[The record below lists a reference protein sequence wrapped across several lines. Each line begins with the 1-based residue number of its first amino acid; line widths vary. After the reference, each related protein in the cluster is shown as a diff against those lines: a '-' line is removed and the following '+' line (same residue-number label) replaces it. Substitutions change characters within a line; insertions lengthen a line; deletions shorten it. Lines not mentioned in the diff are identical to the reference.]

1 MAKTIVVTGAS
12 SGVGKAVAE
21 QLARAGE
28 RVLMVCR
35 DEQRGREALQEIQ
48 TRTGSKSLELFL
60 GDLSSLQS
68 IRAAAAE
75 ITAKHPKLDALV
87 SCAAV
92 YVTGDRKTT
101 RDGHEMMFGTNH
113 LGTYALTVLLGPAL
127 QAAAPSRVLTLSA
140 PPGGSPLDLDNLQG
154 EKKFSALGAFMA
166 SKVCNVLFAFKL
178 ARAWK
183 DKGVTSLAVHPGV
196 VRSGIMRNAALP
208 IRLLTALVSR
218 SPEKTAAS
226 IARLATGAESPSL
239 TGELVHHGKT
249 MKVAPH
255 TRDDAAQDR
264 LWQISAQITGIQ

>member
-1 MAKTIVVTGAS
+1 MAKTIAVTGAN

-21 QLARAGE
+21 QLARSGE
-28 RVLMVCR
+28 RVLLICR
-35 DEQRGREALQEIQ
+35 DEQRGREALQELQ
-48 TRTGSKSLELFL
+48 SRTGSTSLELFL

-68 IRAAAAE
+68 VRDVAAQ
-75 ITAKHPKLDALV
+75 IGAKHPKLDGLV
-87 SCAAV
+87 SCAAL

-101 RDGHEMMFGTNH
+101 KDGHELMFGTNH

-140 PPGGSPLDLDNLQG
+140 PPTGTPLDLDNLQG

-166 SKVCNVLFAFKL
+166 TKVCNVLFAFKL

-226 IARLATGAESPSL
+226 IARLATLAESPAL
-239 TGELVHHGKT
+239 TGELVHHGKV

-255 TRDDAAQDR
+255 TRDEATQDR
-264 LWQISAQITGIQ
+264 LWTISQQLTGIQ